1 MAKTIISVDIKKKTT
16 EQPTPLHNRWH
27 PDIPPV
33 VTVKPGDDFIVEAL
47 DWTGG
52 QIRNDDNASDIRD
65 AFTSADEVTP
75 GQGYL
80 RWTLQCCHPRLAGGQ
95 PITLQG
101 CSCLHWRDRVHFHQ
115 DYFDAGALLYEHLP
129 VMGTAI
135 RWLKGRLA

>member
-1 MAKTIISVDIKKKTT
+1 MSTYLQQFVERFTSLDGANLDTLEKLYCEDVTFRD
-16 EQPTPLHNRWH
+16 PLHH
-27 PDIPPV
+27 IQGLP
-33 VTVKPGDDFIVEAL
+33 AL
-47 DWTGG
+47 RAYFE
-52 QIRNDDNASDIRD
+52 QLYANARDIRYSI
-65 AFTSADEVTP
+65 TSADEVRP

-80 RWTLQCCHPRLAGGQ
+80 RWTLQFYHPRLARGQ

-129 VMGTAI
+129 LMGGAI